1 MVILSHLFVIALVAI
16 LHTSDAGVSMHNPF
30 YCYSEDPIKPQIG
43 MFGTKSTY
51 ETSRGRNIDPN
62 VSTCTPSKFWLL
74 SRHGTRLPS
83 GSDLRRI
90 FEHNERLHREILSN
104 YDQGKTSLC
113 ASDMELIRPW
123 RFDPNITA
131 DVDQY
136 LVVAG
141 WNELQGLGQRYQ
153 AAFPTLLPST
163 YSRNDYFFRTTDRQ
177 RTLASLRAFADG
189 LFGYNGY
196 EQVQFE
202 EVPQQDYLLRPYD
215 FCPLYDEVVEEPV
228 EQNAFVEG
236 PEYQEM
242 IAQVSAKLGFHG
254 SHTLRAVEVETLITI
269 CRYEQ
274 IWDLNSTSPLCGGFS
289 VANHQVLEY
298 FEDLEYYWKVGFG
311 HRNYRRLFEN
321 LNCNLMQDFLN
332 FIRSNEST
340 DHKARIF
347 STHSTI
353 LQLILVTLGVF
364 EDEVQLT
371 RHNFAQQTNRL
382 WKSSLVAPMGTNV
395 AVIRYDC
402 DDGDNDLLFMF
413 NEKPLQI
420 AGCAANGVCKQS
432 LIMERFSRFL
442 EGNCMEIF
450 CRNS

>member
-1 MVILSHLFVIALVAI
+1 MLLLSHFLFIISFIVIS
-16 LHTSDAGVSMHNPF
+16 SDASVSMHNPF
-30 YCYSEDPIKPQIG
+30 YCYTQDPIKPQIG

-62 VSTCTPSKFWLL
+62 VSTCTPTKFWLL

-83 GSDLRRI
+83 RSDLGRI
-90 FEHNERLHREILSN
+90 FENNERLHREILSN
-104 YDQGKTSLC
+104 YDKGKTSLC
-113 ASDMELIRPW
+113 ASDMELIRNW
-123 RFDPNITA
+123 KFDPNITL
-131 DVDQY
+131 DIEQY
-136 LVVAG
+136 LTVAG

-153 AAFPTLLPST
+153 SAFPTLLSSN
-163 YSRNDYFFRTTDRQ
+163 YSQNDYFFRTTDRQ

-196 EQVQFE
+196 EQVRFE
-202 EVPQQDYLLRPYD
+202 DVPEEDYLLRPYD
-215 FCPLYDEVVEEPV
+215 HCPLYDEVTDVPV

-242 IAQVSAKLGFHG
+242 ISQVSAKLGFHG

-274 IWDLNSTSPLCGGFS
+274 IWDLNSTSPLCGAFS
-289 VANHQVLEY
+289 IANHQVLEY
-298 FEDLEYYWKVGFG
+298 YEDLEYYYKVGFG
-311 HRNYRRLFEN
+311 YRNYRRLFEN
-321 LNCNLMQDFLN
+321 INCFLMQDMLN
-332 FIRSNEST
+332 FFRSNEVG

-382 WKSSLVAPMGTNV
+382 WKSSLIAPMGTNL
-395 AVIRYDC
+395 AVIQY
-402 DDGDNDLLFMF
+402 
-413 NEKPLQI
+413 E
-420 AGCAANGVCKQS
+420 
-432 LIMERFSRFL
+432 
-442 EGNCMEIF
+442 
-450 CRNS
+450 